1 MKGWILGFVAAALN
15 AVLVNGQATSAAQPD
30 LKLTATIPLPNVSGR
45 IDHLAF
51 DATRQRLFIAA
62 LGNDTVEVLDVSRNA
77 HVRSLTGFHEPQGI
91 AVLPDLGA
99 VAIANGDTGT
109 LQLMDASTLQTRSTI
124 EIGGDADNVRYDPA
138 AKQVFVAYQG
148 GIAIVDPGSSRVVRR
163 IPISGHPES
172 FQLELQG
179 SRLFANLPGAS
190 EIVAAD
196 GAAATVLGRW
206 RTGACGAN
214 YPMALDEPTHR
225 LLVGCRR
232 AASLTLFDTSTGK
245 PLGAIP
251 IVGDTD
257 DLFYDSDRQ
266 RVYVI
271 GGEGFIDV
279 VQREGDSLRRV
290 ARVPT
295 RDGARTGTWVASQNR
310 LYVAVP
316 SRRGQSAEIRVFT
329 TS

>member
-1 MKGWILGFVAAALN
+1 MKFCISVMAFCALTVALVPGQSKPTALS
-15 AVLVNGQATSAAQPD
+15 V
-30 LKLTATIPLPNVSGR
+30 LKLTATIPLPNISGR

-51 DATRQRLFIAA
+51 DAARRRLFVAA
-62 LGNDTVEVLDVSRNA
+62 LGNDTVEVIDTDRNTR
-77 HVRSLTGFHEPQGI
+77 VQGLSGFHEPQGV
-91 AVLPDLGA
+91 AMLPEMNA
-99 VAIANGDTGT
+99 VAVANGDTGT
-109 LQLMDASTLQTRSTI
+109 LQLVDASSLQTRWTI
-124 EIGGDADNVRYDPA
+124 DIGGDADNVRYDPA
-138 AKQVFVAYQG
+138 AKQVLVAYQG

-163 IPISGHPES
+163 IEIGGHPES
-172 FQLELQG
+172 FQLESQG
-179 SRLFANLPGAS
+179 PRLFVNLPGAS
-190 EIVAAD
+190 EIVTAD
-196 GAAATVLGRW
+196 RAAATVIGRW

-257 DLFYDSDRQ
+257 DLFYDSDRR

-279 VQREGDSLRRV
+279 VQRDGDSLQRV
-290 ARVPT
+290 ARVAT
-295 RDGARTGTWVASQNR
+295 RDGARTGTWVAAQDR

-316 SRRGQSAEIRVFT
+316 SRRGQTAEIRVFAN
-329 TS
+329 